1 MKFHNPMRGRRIL
14 WSLAIVVAFAGFAC
28 VVSCDQRGNSGGPSP
43 SATIDEKEQK
53 TAEAESSLD
62 SPLPR
67 LPETEPPPGLPIL
80 PWGRRDHKAVIRQ
93 PKFLTAEQG
102 DGALAR
108 DEPVLGLVIGGEAR
122 AYSTNQLNDHEMV
135 VDTLA
140 GAPVLVT
147 Y

>member
-1 MKFHNPMRGRRIL
+1 MRGRRIL
-14 WSLAIVVAFAGFAC
+14 WSLAIVVAFAGIAG
-28 VVSCDQRGNSGGPSP
+28 VLSCNKHGNSARPRRRLQPG
-43 SATIDEKEQK
+43 AAEQE
-53 TAEAESSLD
+53 TAEVNSSLD
-62 SPLPR
+62 SPLP
-67 LPETEPPPGLPIL
+67 ETQPPPGLPIV
-80 PWGRRDHKAVIRQ
+80 PWGRHELSPVIRQ

-102 DGALAR
+102 DSALAR

-140 GAPVLVT
+140 GTPVLVT